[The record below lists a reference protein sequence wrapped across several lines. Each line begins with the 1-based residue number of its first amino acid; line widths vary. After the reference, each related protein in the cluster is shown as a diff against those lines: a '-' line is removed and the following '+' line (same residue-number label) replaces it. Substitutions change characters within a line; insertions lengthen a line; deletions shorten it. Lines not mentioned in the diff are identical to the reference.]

1 LLREHTDTAHIP
13 VIMLTAKT
21 GPQNATAGLESGADD
36 YVAKP
41 FHLSE
46 LKLRIKAVLRRAA
59 PAEDEEPITVG
70 PLRLW
75 PSQYE
80 AQVYGKPV
88 SLTVSEFLVVQC
100 LAQTPGRVWSRSQ
113 IIDRVQGEGHIVTD
127 RVVDVR
133 IVSIRKKLKKA
144 GRLIQTVR
152 GVGYKIKDE

>member
-1 LLREHTDTAHIP
+1 
-13 VIMLTAKT
+13 
-21 GPQNATAGLESGADD
+21 
-36 YVAKP
+36 
-41 FHLSE
+41 
-46 LKLRIKAVLRRAA
+46 
-59 PAEDEEPITVG
+59 
-70 PLRLW
+70 
-75 PSQYE
+75 
-80 AQVYGKPV
+80 V